1 MSINGL
7 SQNRLGLVV
16 SKKIGNAVKRNRVKR
31 IIREYFR
38 INRHKFP
45 LGRDVIII
53 AKTGADSLN
62 YKVLKKEIEKI
73 QDKFI

>member
-1 MSINGL
+1 MNGL

-16 SKKIGNAVKRNRVKR
+16 SKKIGNAVIRNRIKR

-38 INRHKFP
+38 LNRNNFP
-45 LGRDVIII
+45 LKKDIIII

-62 YKVLKKEIEKI
+62 YKRLKKEIDKI